1 MRRAFAGAN
10 RRNGQVSTEYIL
22 RLRQM
27 LDTVRKL
34 QPPGQSD
41 EIEQQLAQLERELQ
55 EAATEMTIQACR
67 QEVER
72 REPRDRRQTT
82 LPVAVDRRFTPA
94 RRDTDLPQAI
104 AGAAVRHTPA
114 DATRESQP

>member
-1 MRRAFAGAN
+1 
-10 RRNGQVSTEYIL
+10 
-22 RLRQM
+22 M

-34 QPPGQSD
+34 QPPGQS
-41 EIEQQLAQLERELQ
+41 EAVEQQLAQLERELQ

-82 LPVAVDRRFTPA
+82 APVAIDRRFTPA
-94 RRDTDLPQAI
+94 RRVTDPPQSM
-104 AGAAVRHTPA
+104 AGAADRHTPA
-114 DATRESQP
+114 DGTRNSQR

>member
-1 MRRAFAGAN
+1 M
-10 RRNGQVSTEYIL
+10 STDYIL

-34 QPPGQSD
+34 QPPGESAAV
-41 EIEQQLAQLERELQ
+41 EQELAQLERELQ

-72 REPRDRRQTT
+72 RDPNDRRQSTN
-82 LPVAVDRRFTPA
+82 PVSLDRRFTPT
-94 RRDTDLPQAI
+94 RRITDPPRSI
-104 AGAAVRHTPA
+104 AGAADRHTPA
-114 DATRESQP
+114 DRTRDSQP

>member
-1 MRRAFAGAN
+1 
-10 RRNGQVSTEYIL
+10 
-22 RLRQM
+22 M

-41 EIEQQLAQLERELQ
+41 AVEQQLAQLERELQ

-72 REPRDRRQTT
+72 REPRDRRQSTA
-82 LPVAVDRRFTPA
+82 PVPVDRRFTPA
-94 RRDTDLPQAI
+94 RRITDPPQSI
-104 AGAAVRHTPA
+104 AGAADRHTPV
-114 DATRESQP
+114 DRTREPQP

>member
-1 MRRAFAGAN
+1 M
-10 RRNGQVSTEYIL
+10 STDYIL

-34 QPPGQSD
+34 QPPGESTAV
-41 EIEQQLAQLERELQ
+41 EQELAQLERELQ

-72 REPRDRRQTT
+72 RDPKDRRQAAS
-82 LPVAVDRRFTPA
+82 PVPLDRRFTPT
-94 RRDTDLPQAI
+94 RRITDPPQSI
-104 AGAAVRHTPA
+104 AGAADRHTPA
-114 DATRESQP
+114 DRTRNSQP

>member
-1 MRRAFAGAN
+1 M
-10 RRNGQVSTEYIL
+10 

-27 LDTVRKL
+27 LETVRKL

-41 EIEQQLAQLERELQ
+41 AVEQQLAQLERELQ

-72 REPRDRRQTT
+72 RGPTERRQSTS
-82 LPVAVDRRFTPA
+82 PVTEDRRFTPA
-94 RRDTDLPQAI
+94 RRITDPPQSM
-104 AGAAVRHTPA
+104 AGAADRHTPA
-114 DATRESQP
+114 GSTRESQP

>member
-1 MRRAFAGAN
+1 
-10 RRNGQVSTEYIL
+10 VSTDYIL

-34 QPPGQSD
+34 QPPGESAAV
-41 EIEQQLAQLERELQ
+41 EQELAQLERELQ

-72 REPRDRRQTT
+72 RDSTDRRQATS
-82 LPVAVDRRFTPA
+82 PVPLDRRFTPT
-94 RRDTDLPQAI
+94 RRITDPPQSI
-104 AGAAVRHTPA
+104 AGAADRHTPA
-114 DATRESQP
+114 DRARDSQP